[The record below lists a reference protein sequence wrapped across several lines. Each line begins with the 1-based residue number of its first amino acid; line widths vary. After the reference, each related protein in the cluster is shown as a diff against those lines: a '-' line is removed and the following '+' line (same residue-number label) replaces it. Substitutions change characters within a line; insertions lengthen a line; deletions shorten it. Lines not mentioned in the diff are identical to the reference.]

1 MKRLCFLII
10 LLFTF
15 LSCSK
20 DNENNS
26 NEITID
32 NGSDAMPLRG
42 IIDSGTGQ
50 RLMETNNFVYV
61 YDDNGWLVGFY
72 GKSIGN
78 VWCKFKQSCHIL
90 TDYSDEIN
98 KLIRKDS
105 LDYIVIYNSNGY
117 ISSLSSSE
125 ESYYIITYSFEYDN
139 KQHLTKMSRKLNMDE
154 IGISLLSTTTL
165 NWNGNLL
172 VSSFGENS
180 IYTKYEYATSKQE
193 MMYYYDSHASANY
206 INKYNQYAPSISYG
220 TATIWEGLFYLGLFG
235 KGPDVLPSSV
245 ENYMITDVNN
255 NRNEDRSTT
264 FYDYKFNPNGLLSK
278 TIHDNFTLNFK
289 YDIVK

>member
-1 MKRLCFLII
+1 LSFLII

-15 LSCSK
+15 FSCSK

-32 NGSDAMPLRG
+32 NRSDAMPLRG

-50 RLMETNNFVYV
+50 RLMETDNFVYV
-61 YDDNGWLVGFY
+61 YDNNGWLAGFY
-72 GKSIGN
+72 GKGIGY

-90 TDYSDEIN
+90 NYPDAIN
-98 KLIRKDS
+98 ELIRRDS
-105 LDYIVIYNSNGY
+105 LDYTVTYNSNGY

-125 ESYYIITYSFEYDN
+125 ENYFIITYSFEYDN
-139 KQHLTKMSRKLNMDE
+139 KHHLTKMSRKLNCDE
-154 IGISLLSTTTL
+154 MGISLLSTTTL
-165 NWNGNLL
+165 NWNGNMLD
-172 VSSFGENS
+172 SSFGENS

-193 MMYYYDSHASANY
+193 MRYYYDSHASANY
-206 INKYNQYAPSISYG
+206 INKYNQYAPSVSYG
-220 TATIWEGLFYLGLFG
+220 TATIFEGLFYLGLFG
-235 KGPDVLPSSV
+235 KGPDVLPSCV
-245 ENYMITDVNN
+245 ENHTITDVNN
-255 NRNEDRSTT
+255 NRDEYRNTT